1 MNGGMVLKLYY
12 TQKNEFSQGS
22 LGRLNFVN
30 RYLNS
35 ENDEIN
41 HRVTSTLSDSFI
53 QIFLKFLK

>member
-35 ENDEIN
+35 ENDNIN
-41 HRVTSTLSDSFI
+41 HRVTLTLSDSFI